1 MTDPAILMTYYKDN
15 GYFYQNLSWLQFELF
30 NRLDLYFHVR
40 YFGQKKY
47 SVHEGVYMNI
57 KTINFLSLVFV
68 LNIACTQVFPVI
80 IESDDIRS
88 VKNNLNDSAACPVVI
103 FDLDNTLLRA
113 ELVMARDECFDA
125 RLKQELAT
133 GLAIKPACDKV
144 LPAYFEAMQVT
155 PVSLVDENS
164 VVMIKELQER
174 GIVVIALTARSPHV
188 LEECTLR
195 QLESVGINFRITSPT
210 HEKDL
215 NFAELTDRADF
226 KGGVIFCGCN
236 DKGKVLERFF
246 NETGL
251 HPDQI
256 IFADDK
262 EKNLSA
268 VEREANELSIPCVC
282 IRYSK
287 LDQAIQGFDLTQL
300 EQ

>member
-1 MTDPAILMTYYKDN
+1 
-15 GYFYQNLSWLQFELF
+15 
-30 NRLDLYFHVR
+30 
-40 YFGQKKY
+40 
-47 SVHEGVYMNI
+47 MNI
-57 KTINFLSLVFV
+57 KASVKLLLFVFGF
-68 LNIACTQVFPVI
+68 NTTYTQVFPVI
-80 IESDDIRS
+80 IESDDIWS
-88 VKNNLNDSAACPVVI
+88 VKENIDSNAKHPVVI
-103 FDLDNTLLRA
+103 FDIDNTLLRA

-125 RLKQELAT
+125 RLKQELAA

-144 LPAYFEAMQVT
+144 LPGYFEAMQVT
-155 PVSLVDENS
+155 HVSLVDENS
-164 VVMIKELQER
+164 VAMIKELQER

-215 NFAELTDRADF
+215 NFAGLTDRADF

-246 NETGL
+246 NETDL

-256 IFADDK
+256 IFTDDK

-268 VEREANELSIPCVC
+268 VEREANELNIPCVC

>member
-1 MTDPAILMTYYKDN
+1 
-15 GYFYQNLSWLQFELF
+15 
-30 NRLDLYFHVR
+30 
-40 YFGQKKY
+40 
-47 SVHEGVYMNI
+47 MNI
-57 KTINFLSLVFV
+57 KTSFNFV
-68 LNIACTQVFPVI
+68 LFVFALNLASTHVLPVI

-88 VKNNLNDSAACPVVI
+88 VQENVDVNAKRPVVI

-113 ELVMARDECFDA
+113 ELIMARDECFDA
-125 RLKQELAT
+125 RLKQELSA

-144 LPAYFEAMQVT
+144 LPGYFEAMQAT
-155 PVSLVDENS
+155 QISLVDENS

-215 NFAELTDRADF
+215 NFAGLNDRADF

-246 NETGL
+246 NETDF

-268 VEREANELSIPCVC
+268 VEREANELNIPCVC

-287 LDQAIQGFDLTQL
+287 LDQAIQGFDISELQK
-300 EQ
+300 